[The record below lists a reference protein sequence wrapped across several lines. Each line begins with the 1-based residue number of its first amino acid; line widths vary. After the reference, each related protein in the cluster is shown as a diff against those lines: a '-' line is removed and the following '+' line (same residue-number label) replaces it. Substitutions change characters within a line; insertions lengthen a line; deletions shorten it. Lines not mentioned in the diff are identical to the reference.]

1 MYINNSGKYTRQT
14 QLFGSV
20 KFLCENIMQ
29 NILPFN
35 VIEFM
40 KIIQAL
46 GVKNSFIRS
55 KHLMAKVN
63 TRLRLC

>member
-1 MYINNSGKYTRQT
+1 M
-14 QLFGSV
+14 FGSV

-46 GVKNSFIRS
+46 GVKNSFISS